1 MNSFR
6 YKPKLKNGFIMMKC
20 TIYKER
26 KNIPSPLILIFMKS
40 TQCNMYYLIT
50 KVMM

>member
-20 TIYKER
+20 TIYKEE
-26 KNIPSPLILIFMKS
+26 NFPL
-40 TQCNMYYLIT
+40 NPYLYEINS
-50 KVMM
+50 M